1 MIINKIVCS
10 DDSTFIGMNGGMIE
24 SPDRKRI
31 IYARKKD
38 ITQKKGMEIWVC
50 DIDFRNHRRIYTV
63 ECFNHN
69 GPSASFID
77 NSTVVFRD
85 MSGEVS
91 AFIIMD
97 IDSMKIKHRIYAKES
112 HRAENGIYPFSVS
125 KEFLDKN
132 PDYPMINET
141 GIYAMDIDS
150 GKIKKILSG
159 DSLTEM
165 VKSHGLTPVEDTV
178 SVSHVQLNPSATSVM
193 MRIGVKDCP
202 VFGALGCID
211 IDSGKSHMIKDKP
224 VHQLWYDDDTYMAT
238 RQFEHNGHIEMD
250 TSYIAR
256 FSKDGEEI
264 EVLGGIGNHIDG
276 NYDRTVFA
284 GDRCYPGYSPDIYI
298 YEKGSKTAV
307 QEIKIPNLQD
317 VIWKLQVHPN
327 PSFSMDGKRLYFN
340 MPVSENKTE
349 ASFVEL
355 I

>member
-1 MIINKIVCS
+1 MIINKIICS

-24 SPDRKRI
+24 SPDGKRI

-50 DIDFRNHRRIYTV
+50 DIDLKNHRHIYTV

-97 IDSMKIKHRIYAKES
+97 IDSVKIKHRIYAKES

-132 PDYPMINET
+132 PDYPMIDET
-141 GIYAMDIDS
+141 GIYTLDIDD

-159 DSLTEM
+159 DNLTEI

-202 VFGALGCID
+202 VFGALGCFD
-211 IDSGKSHMIKDKP
+211 INSGKSHMIKDKP

-238 RQFEHNGHIEMD
+238 RQFENNGHIEMD

-276 NYDRTVFA
+276 NHDRTVFA
-284 GDRCYPGYSPDIYI
+284 GDRCYPDYSPNIYI
-298 YEKGSKTAV
+298 YEKGSKKAIH
-307 QEIKIPNLQD
+307 EIEIPDLQD

-327 PSFSMDGKRLYFN
+327 PSFSKDGKRLYFN